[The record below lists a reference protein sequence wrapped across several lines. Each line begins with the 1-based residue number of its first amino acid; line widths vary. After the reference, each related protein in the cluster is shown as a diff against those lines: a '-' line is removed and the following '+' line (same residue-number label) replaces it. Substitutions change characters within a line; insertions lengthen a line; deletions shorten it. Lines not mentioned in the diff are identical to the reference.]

1 MKNITECLNEIH
13 GITPYLKGEEK
24 IDEGLKDVFNAVK
37 SKFKQAFLYLKS
49 VVAKFGTYFVPT
61 DDNGKLMNAI
71 SPLTPGSAY
80 VDGSIDKRSTFVKMD
95 KAGAKI
101 TGCKTKFD
109 DAKKLYSSG
118 NSIAYWA
125 QLVKENAETEYET
138 IVESAKTINEVKLH
152 TDDPEASYNIIVDDN
167 ELKTEIKFSLE
178 DHNQARLMIWGAP
191 GIGKT
196 AILMNVLEEMK
207 KDFPDYRLITKTL
220 SNETPDNFT
229 LPKYVEIDGADYA
242 TDVPKT
248 WLPVYKPTGNPAEDK
263 KLSDSCGN
271 GLLFID
277 ELSRATP
284 QVLNVVLP
292 LVNEGIF
299 NGYKLG
305 DGWTIIC
312 ASNRAED
319 EASGQSTIGNAL
331 GNRFLQFH
339 YEPTVHTWRKW
350 ADKQGFMSP
359 LLLQWLSMPE
369 GEEMAG
375 GKFYYMDPN
384 EDSGRL
390 ADTTLMCTPRSW
402 TNAMKRLARYHHT
415 GKLEGFNIFD
425 IPDSIIRRALN
436 GAVPKQAVDS
446 FMAFLSVVSKIGN
459 FDQAVYDIWQ
469 NGGKGFKVNKK
480 DLSKVALPLA
490 QLVVCAHSKQLPTK
504 KEWENLTNWLIAQ
517 KSDQLASYTLNI
529 FQSVFMPETILN
541 PHLRGQIFYM
551 QTRIK
556 QAKGDLSKLS
566 AFTTTCSGWCNHWGI
581 KFEDIPDWADGLNKL
596 VDVYGESFESAVV
609 DAHKSVLA

>member
-1 MKNITECLNEIH
+1 M
-13 GITPYLKGEEK
+13 P
-24 IDEGLKDVFNAVK
+24 
-37 SKFKQAFLYLKS
+37 
-49 VVAKFGTYFVPT
+49 
-61 DDNGKLMNAI
+61 
-71 SPLTPGSAY
+71 
-80 VDGSIDKRSTFVKMD
+80 
-95 KAGAKI
+95 
-101 TGCKTKFD
+101 
-109 DAKKLYSSG
+109 
-118 NSIAYWA
+118 
-125 QLVKENAETEYET
+125 
-138 IVESAKTINEVKLH
+138 ES
-152 TDDPEASYNIIVDDN
+152 
-167 ELKTEIKFSLE
+167 
-178 DHNQARLMIWGAP
+178 
-191 GIGKT
+191 
-196 AILMNVLEEMK
+196 EEM
-207 KDFPDYRLITKTL
+207 
-220 SNETPDNFT
+220 S
-229 LPKYVEIDGADYA
+229 
-242 TDVPKT
+242 
-248 WLPVYKPTGNPAEDK
+248 
-263 KLSDSCGN
+263 
-271 GLLFID
+271 
-277 ELSRATP
+277 
-284 QVLNVVLP
+284 
-292 LVNEGIF
+292 
-299 NGYKLG
+299 
-305 DGWTIIC
+305 
-312 ASNRAED
+312 
-319 EASGQSTIGNAL
+319 
-331 GNRFLQFH
+331 
-339 YEPTVHTWRKW
+339 
-350 ADKQGFMSP
+350 
-359 LLLQWLSMPE
+359 
-369 GEEMAG
+369 G

-425 IPDSIIRRALN
+425 IPDNIIRRALN

-459 FDQAVYDIWQ
+459 FDQAVHDIWQ

-504 KEWENLTNWLIAQ
+504 KEWDNLANWLIAQ

-566 AFTTTCSGWCNHWGI
+566 AFTTTCSGWCNRWGI